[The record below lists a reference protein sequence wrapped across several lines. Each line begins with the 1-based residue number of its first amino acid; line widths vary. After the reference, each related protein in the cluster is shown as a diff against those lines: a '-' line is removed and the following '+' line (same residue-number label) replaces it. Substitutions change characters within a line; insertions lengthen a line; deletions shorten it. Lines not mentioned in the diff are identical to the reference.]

1 MDVNFTEVKKM
12 MMKYL
17 MISCKEAT
25 FLTAKKEE
33 GKLSFREKLKLM
45 FHLSMCTYCK
55 RFEKQ
60 ASEICKESIHITAE
74 EPLPDLA
81 KEKIKKMLEEHF

>member
-1 MDVNFTEVKKM
+1 
-12 MMKYL
+12 

-60 ASEICKESIHITAE
+60 ASEICKESGHITAE
-74 EPLPDLA
+74 EPLPDLTR
-81 KEKIKKMLEEHF
+81 EKIEKMLEEHL

>member
-1 MDVNFTEVKKM
+1 

-17 MISCKEAT
+17 IISCKEAT

-33 GKLSFREKLKLM
+33 EKLSFLQGIKLT
-45 FHLSMCTYCK
+45 FHASMCIYCK

-60 ASEICKESIHITAE
+60 SSEICKESRHIKAE
-74 EPLPDLA
+74 EPLPDLTR
-81 KEKIKKMLEEHF
+81 EKIEKMLDGHL

>member
-1 MDVNFTEVKKM
+1 MKR

-17 MISCKEAT
+17 IISCNEAT

-33 GKLSFREKLKLM
+33 AKLSFLQRIKLT
-45 FHLSMCTYCK
+45 FHTSMCTYCK

-60 ASEICKESIHITAE
+60 SSEICTESRHIRAE
-74 EPLPDLA
+74 DPLPDLTR
-81 KEKIKKMLEEHF
+81 EKIEKMLDEHL